1 MIFVVSFS
9 FHISL
14 SPQFFSYQMSP
25 FPIPI
30 LIVFAFHVDFI
41 NFYSFQAFVGG
52 PKPSSLG
59 CIVINFAN
67 LEPEV
72 FCSSDIELG
81 DTMYNKWYLYF
92 EFKMMKTNDHQN
104 IRDLNPTY
112 LSSRGSGL
120 LLSRHYSLLVNV

>member
-1 MIFVVSFS
+1 
-9 FHISL
+9 
-14 SPQFFSYQMSP
+14 MSP
-25 FPIPI
+25 FPNPI
-30 LIVFAFHVDFI
+30 LIVLAFHVDFI

-92 EFKMMKTNDHQN
+92 EFKMMKTNDNQN

-112 LSSRGSGL
+112 RSSQVS
-120 LLSRHYSLLVNV
+120 

>member
-1 MIFVVSFS
+1 
-9 FHISL
+9 
-14 SPQFFSYQMSP
+14 MSA
-25 FPIPI
+25 FPNPI
-30 LIVFAFHVDFI
+30 LIVLAFHVDLI
-41 NFYSFQAFVGG
+41 NFYSFQAFVGRPI

-59 CIVINFAN
+59 CIVINVTN

-81 DTMYNKWYLYF
+81 NTMYNKWYLYF